1 MKYLRRGAAPQR
13 QVLEHVTCMSLVSEP
28 TAAAPPLSAS
38 ANALEAATSD
48 FSSDV
53 SGAANRV
60 TIIEQKSPWAIFDL
74 REVWQYRD
82 LLMALANRDVK
93 LRYRQTAL
101 GFIWVLLQPLLGA
114 GVVTILFSGLG
125 GLSTGPIPP
134 FVLSFAGMIG
144 WTAFSQTVS
153 KASNSLVG
161 NAPLVSKV
169 YFPRLAL
176 PLSTVFSTLL
186 DLGVSVAVLATLMI
200 VTRTAPSAFCFLA
213 PLWLIPM
220 FLMGMGIGLFT
231 GALMVSYRDVAPIQN
246 MVLQYATYVVP
257 AGYSLAQILEKMPK
271 AYWFFQLNPLSHLLE
286 GLRWSLFGAANGMAA
301 PSAGGVAYALL
312 FTVLLLFFGMISFG
326 KMERRF
332 ADVI

>member
-1 MKYLRRGAAPQR
+1 
-13 QVLEHVTCMSLVSEP
+13 MSLVSDP
-28 TAAAPPLSAS
+28 SAAASPLSATADRTAS
-38 ANALEAATSD
+38 HPDTNGI
-48 FSSDV
+48 SS
-53 SGAANRV
+53 AANRITV
-60 TIIEQKSPWAIFDL
+60 IDQKSPWAIFDL
-74 REVWQYRD
+74 RDVWRYRD

-125 GLSTGPIPP
+125 GLSTGAIPP

-144 WTAFSQTVS
+144 WTVFSQTVS

-161 NAPLVSKV
+161 NSTLVSKV

-176 PLSTVFSTLL
+176 PFSTVFSTLL
-186 DLGVSVAVLATLMI
+186 DLGVSIVVLAILMIATKTVPSPFCLLAVLWL
-200 VTRTAPSAFCFLA
+200 VPLFL
-213 PLWLIPM
+213 L
-220 FLMGMGIGLFT
+220 GMGIGLFT
-231 GALMVSYRDVAPIQN
+231 GALMVSYRDVNPIQT

-271 AYWFFQLNPLSHLLE
+271 AAWFFEINPISHLLE
-286 GLRWSLFGAANGMAA
+286 GLRWSLFGSANGMAT
-301 PSAGGVAYALL
+301 PSAWGVTYALI
-312 FTVLLLFFGMISFG
+312 FTLLIFFFGMFSFG
-326 KMERRF
+326 QMERKF

>member
-1 MKYLRRGAAPQR
+1 
-13 QVLEHVTCMSLVSEP
+13 MSLVSDP
-28 TAAAPPLSAS
+28 SAAASPLSATTNAVDKAAPDFD
-38 ANALEAATSD
+38 AN
-48 FSSDV
+48 DV
-53 SGAANRV
+53 SNAANRV
-60 TIIEQKSPWAIFDL
+60 TVIEQKSPWAIFDL
-74 REVWQYRD
+74 RDVWRYRD

-125 GLSTGPIPP
+125 GLSTGAIPP

-176 PLSTVFSTLL
+176 PFSTIFSTLL
-186 DLGVSVAVLATLMI
+186 DLGVSVVVLTILMI
-200 VTRTAPSAFCFLA
+200 ATRTTPSPFCILAF
-213 PLWLIPM
+213 LWLIPM

-231 GALMVSYRDVAPIQN
+231 GALMVSYRDVNPIQT
-246 MVLQYATYVVP
+246 MVLQYSTYVVP

-286 GLRWSLFGAANGMAA
+286 GLRWSLFGSANGMAV
-301 PSAGGVAYALL
+301 PSAWGVAYSLIFAV
-312 FTVLLLFFGMISFG
+312 FMLFFGMISFG
-326 KMERRF
+326 RMERRF